1 MPFDILRTVL
11 ESNLETFNGTKVDPE
26 NQESPGGDRG
36 AFLAPVNNAQHLGP
50 ASNQVRQQF
59 EGLVNFY
66 FNDSLEEVVS
76 KDFAN
81 GLSSLVKTAEFPSF
95 ELQTDTHNQ
104 YNKKRVTVS
113 GVEYKPISVTV
124 YDTID
129 SVWVVM
135 LMRMY
140 QHLFLNPMGKF
151 ETQADGTTKP
161 KVVPYDVVPDKL
173 VTGSGTD
180 TGTMSGFTQI
190 WNESSHGLNLN
201 PGDLKNFLSHIDF
214 LVYHGQKYM
223 RYTVFNPIVT
233 GFKIDSI
240 DYASSQPITIQMDIS
255 YESFS
260 IDPVVN
266 SYIPEDDMKRW
277 VNFSDGLWRRLRE
290 ENDDI
295 GANIPGGNGMNGKL
309 ATDNPSL
316 NQTTAPFLAP
326 VESGGETNS
335 LRTEQ
340 KQDFW
345 NNFNPG

>member
-11 ESNLETFNGTKVDPE
+11 DSQLETFNGTKVDPA
-26 NQESPGGDRG
+26 NQESPGGDQG
-36 AFLAPVNNAQHLGP
+36 FYLDPPNNATHLGP

-66 FNDSLEEVVS
+66 FNDSLEETVS

-129 SVWVVM
+129 SAWVIM
-135 LMRMY
+135 LMRAY

-151 ETQADGTTKP
+151 EAQADGSTIP

-173 VTGSGTD
+173 VTGSGD
-180 TGTMSGFTQI
+180 SGTMSGFTQV

-201 PGDLKNFLSHIDF
+201 PGELKNFLSHMDF
-214 LVYHGQKYM
+214 LAYHGQKYV
-223 RYTVFNPIVT
+223 RYTIFNPLIT
-233 GFKIDSI
+233 SFKIDSI
-240 DYASSQPITIQMDIS
+240 DYASSQPITIQMEIS

-260 IDPVVN
+260 MDPVIN
-266 SYIPEDDMKRW
+266 NYIPEDDMKRW
-277 VNFSDGLWRRLRE
+277 VNFSDGLWSRLRE
-290 ENDDI
+290 GSDDI

-316 NQTTAPFLAP
+316 NMKSAKFLAP
-326 VESGGETNS
+326 VGSGGESSS

-340 KQDFW
+340 NQEFW